1 MINTVIFD
9 LDGLLVDTERTWYH
23 VWNDMLGMYGH
34 SFTIDDYVN
43 DYSGKTVLDNVNL
56 LIQNYQLPIT
66 TEEGVFLA
74 NSIEAKYID
83 AGVALKQGA
92 EELLSYLKENHYKIV
107 AGTSSLRERAIKILE
122 STNTL
127 QYFNDVVV
135 GYDVKRG
142 KPFPDTFL
150 EAAKRVNAFPMECL
164 VLEDSEMGIQAAYA
178 AEMKVICV
186 PDLKY
191 PKKELAEKTTA
202 ICDSLKDVIAYL
214 EQQ

>member
-74 NSIEAKYID
+74 NSIESKYID

-92 EELLSYLKENHYKIV
+92 EELLCYLKKNQYKIV
-107 AGTSSLRERAIKILE
+107 VGTSSLRERALKILK

-150 EAAKRVNAFPMECL
+150 EAANRVNASSDESL

-178 AEMKVICV
+178 AEMKVICI
-186 PDLKY
+186 PDLKQ
-191 PKKELAEKTTA
+191 PRKEIAEKTTA
-202 ICDSLKDVIAYL
+202 IYNSLKDVIAYL